1 MQTKHFQTMFWGWK
15 KEVKIVDCPGLVCPS
30 LAGMELQALVGS
42 KSNVYCALSTTGSI
56 SIPILVV

>member
-1 MQTKHFQTMFWGWK
+1 MFWGWK

-42 KSNVYCALSTTGSI
+42 ESKVYCTLSTSGSI
-56 SIPILVV
+56 SIPNMLVF